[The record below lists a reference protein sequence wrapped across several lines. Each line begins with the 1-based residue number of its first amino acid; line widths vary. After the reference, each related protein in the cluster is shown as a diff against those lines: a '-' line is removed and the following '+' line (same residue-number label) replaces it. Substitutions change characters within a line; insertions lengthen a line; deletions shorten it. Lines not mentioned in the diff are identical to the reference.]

1 MPIASPFVPVLAGE
15 LVPELRTARENTHVA
30 EVVEHDAHVL
40 GVGFN
45 VVKPLER
52 ASGLGPGRQGI
63 GRS

>member
-1 MPIASPFVPVLAGE
+1 MRQQRLVLRVSRN
-15 LVPELRTARENTHVA
+15 LCLQDVA
-30 EVVEHDAHVL
+30 EVVEHDANVL

-52 ASGLGPGRQGI
+52 VSGLGPGRQGI